1 MKKKSST
8 SGLVYSTEGG
18 RHCPTCRQPVTACAC
33 SQTQPP
39 AGDGIVCLRRE
50 VKGRGGKAVTVI
62 SGVPLASKELNTL
75 AAQLKKRCG
84 CGGTVKQGVIEIQG
98 EHIELLLDE
107 LKQCGFRVKKSGG

>member
-1 MKKKSST
+1 
-8 SGLVYSTEGG
+8 V
-18 RHCPTCRQPVTACAC
+18 R
-33 SQTQPP
+33 
-39 AGDGIVCLRRE
+39 LRRE

-62 SGVPLASKELNTL
+62 SGVPLAQEELTAL

-107 LKQCGFRVKKSGG
+107 LKQRGFRVKKSGG